1 MNFNVGAGS
10 RCLICFEGMDSNTSF
25 GQYLVEC
32 KEKKCTLPPEI
43 HVFIN
48 ASYFDRNNHVRMFGE
63 NTEDSPRVYGFVQR
77 EDIENMW
84 SGRSPYGCKIAFKD
98 RKSTTM
104 YIAEHDLGMVG
115 VNDFDMTFD
124 EAAMINPVGTIK
136 RLHNEGAQR
145 KHCWIHTEHEKS
157 LIGNSR
163 KKCMGCHAV
172 YGVDGIHSTTS
183 APQEITTDYVDRL
196 CSRFARFIVR
206 NEIPQAIVFMDSI
219 SDHVFNDDHG
229 PWVQENSL
237 KYLIDI
243 VISEGRMAMYDYLYR
258 RFPTRMRAETQHTF
272 ECLSSCSTTLEVFAH
287 VVNAGF
293 DINALNHNPIS
304 AMICTHHYQSK
315 NCSNVPELLRE
326 LLQKVRI
333 LLNVG
338 IDPRRT
344 YRARESSAFDM
355 MCLYYTY
362 FIRHCGYGED
372 IFDLL
377 FEYSKSKRNARRF
390 DPNSVF
396 DFNMFISHIQTMEN
410 PILLLKYLRDKQ
422 GAAVD
427 YTTNT
432 QSNIL
437 FYLCD
442 VECAQYVCSTGANKF
457 QTNTDGQNIVTF
469 ILEKLIEDHTTY
481 SNGNV
486 LEYLK
491 FFMSCGVN
499 AYNKV
504 PTQRLVH
511 QLLLKY
517 ENVPQ
522 TIPRKWRD
530 IQIHEFFRQYYAND
544 RSAFTGEP

>member
-1 MNFNVGAGS
+1 M
-10 RCLICFEGMDSNTSF
+10 SF

-32 KEKKCTLPPEI
+32 REKKCTLPPEI

-63 NTEDSPRVYGFVQR
+63 NTEDSPRVYGFVKR

-84 SGRSPYGCKIAFKD
+84 SGRSPDGCKIAFKD
-98 RKSTTM
+98 LKSTTM

-124 EAAMINPVGTIK
+124 EAAMINPAGSIK

-183 APQEITTDYVDRL
+183 VPPEITTDYVDML
-196 CSRFARFIVR
+196 CSTLRRFIIQ

-229 PWVQENSL
+229 LWVRENGL
-237 KYLIDI
+237 QFLVAT
-243 VISEGRMAMYDYLYR
+243 VISQGRMAMYDYLYQ
-258 RFPTRMRAETQHTF
+258 RFRTRMRAETEYTF
-272 ECLSSCSTTLEVFAH
+272 ECLSSYSTTLEVFAH
-287 VVNAGF
+287 VVHAGF

-304 AMICTHHYQSK
+304 AVIW
-315 NCSNVPELLRE
+315 NCHNKSIDSSSVPELLQE
-326 LLQKVRI
+326 LVHRVRI
-333 LLNVG
+333 LLTVG
-338 IDPRRT
+338 IDPMRT

-362 FIRHCGYGED
+362 FSRHCDYGED

-377 FEYSKSKRNARRF
+377 FEYVRRKRNVMRF

-396 DFNMFISHIQTMEN
+396 DANMFISNIQTMEN

-442 VECAQYVCSTGANKF
+442 VECAQYVCSIGVNKF

-469 ILEKLIEDHTTY
+469 ILEKLIQDHKTY
-481 SNGNV
+481 ANGNV

-491 FFMSCGVN
+491 FLMSCDVN
-499 AYNKV
+499 ADNKV
-504 PTQRLVH
+504 PTQRLVY

-522 TIPRKWRD
+522 TIPLRWRD
-530 IQIHEFFRQYYAND
+530 IQIHEFFQEYYAND
-544 RSAFTGEP
+544 YTAFTGEP